1 MIDPQSLDASG
12 GDENG
17 GMRGGDG
24 EEVGCTK
31 ENDRCAVR
39 VKVHSVNADRPEEGW
54 EKDHW
59 TRPMMS

>member
-1 MIDPQSLDASG
+1 
-12 GDENG
+12 
-17 GMRGGDG
+17 MRGGDG